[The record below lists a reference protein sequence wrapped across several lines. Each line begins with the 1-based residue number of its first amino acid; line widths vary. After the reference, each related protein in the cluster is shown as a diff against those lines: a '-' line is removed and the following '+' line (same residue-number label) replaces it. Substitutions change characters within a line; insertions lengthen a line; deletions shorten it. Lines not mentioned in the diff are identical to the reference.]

1 VASVSI
7 EELAKSYGT
16 NRAVEIPTLTIA
28 DGEFFSLLGPSGCG
42 KTTTLRCIAGT
53 VEADRGR
60 IVIGDRDVTSIPTYR
75 RNLGMVI
82 QQYALFP
89 HLTVREN
96 VDYGLEGRGLPA
108 AARAARVRES
118 LDLVALGGLDQRY
131 PHQLSGGQKQRVAVA
146 RAIAY
151 RPDVLLLDEP
161 FSSLDVKLRT
171 MLRGDLRQLQQALGI
186 TTVFVTHDQQEALAL
201 SDRIAVMHAG
211 RVEQVG
217 TPEEIYERPLTA
229 LVADFVGGTNL
240 LLATIS
246 DARDGR
252 ARARIDGQ
260 GTIEVALGAALPAG
274 AAVTLMVKP
283 ERIRLRPDDGTSAAL
298 TGELAA
304 VSYVGSGYSYSV
316 DIGSQRIEV
325 RRADPAL
332 VSGRRIAPGERVA
345 IEIDPDAVRV
355 VPS

>member
-1 VASVSI
+1 VANVGI
-7 EELAKSYGT
+7 EQLAKAYGT
-16 NRAVEIPTLTIA
+16 NRAVDIPTLSIA

-42 KTTTLRCIAGT
+42 KTTTLRCVAGT
-53 VEADRGR
+53 VTPDKGR
-60 IVIGDRDVTSIPTYR
+60 IVIGGRDVTSTPTHR
-75 RNLGMVI
+75 RNLGMVF

-96 VDYGLEGRGLPA
+96 VDYGLEGRGLTA
-108 AARAARVRES
+108 GARAARVRES
-118 LDLVALGGLDQRY
+118 LDLVALGGLDERY

-171 MLRGDLRQLQQALGI
+171 TLRGDLRQLQQALGI
-186 TTVFVTHDQQEALAL
+186 TTIFVTHDQQEALAL
-201 SDRIAVMHAG
+201 SDRLAVMNVG

-217 TPEEIYERPLTA
+217 TPEEIYERPGTA
-229 LVADFVGGTNL
+229 FVADFVGGTNL
-240 LLATIS
+240 LLAFIS
-246 DARDGR
+246 DAGDGR

-260 GTIEVALGAALPAG
+260 GTIDVAVEASLPVG

-283 ERIRLRPDDGTSAAL
+283 ERIRLRPHDGTSTAL

-304 VSYVGSGYSYSV
+304 VSYGGSGYSYSV
-316 DIGSQRIEV
+316 DIGAQRIEV
-325 RRADPAL
+325 RQAGPAL
-332 VSGRRIAPGERVA
+332 VNGHRIAPGQRVA

-355 VPS
+355 VPA